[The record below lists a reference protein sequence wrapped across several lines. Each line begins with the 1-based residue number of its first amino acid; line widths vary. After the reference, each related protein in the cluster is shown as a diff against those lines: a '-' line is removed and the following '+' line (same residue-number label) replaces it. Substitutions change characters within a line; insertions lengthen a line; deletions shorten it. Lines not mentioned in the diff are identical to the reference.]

1 MNNFYLLISV
11 AIISNILAVY
21 FMKLSGGITTPW
33 PTLGMLISNLL
44 TLWFLSSAMA
54 TGANVGG
61 TVTTL
66 TVGVMIGS
74 FAVGALFGD
83 RVTVYQGCGAL
94 LAVVGVVMG
103 NLMVGKT
110 P

>member
-1 MNNFYLLISV
+1 MSKFYLMISV

-21 FMKLSGGITTPW
+21 FMKLSSGITTPW

-44 TLWFLSSAMA
+44 TLWFLSSALA
-54 TGANVGG
+54 SGANVGG
-61 TVTTL
+61 AVTML

-74 FAVGALFGD
+74 FFVGALFGD
-83 RVTVYQGCGAL
+83 RITVYQGCGAL
-94 LAVVGVVMG
+94 IAIIGVVVGNLAVV
-103 NLMVGKT
+103 KT